1 MITRDRSKLQVSL
14 YRGLPSIDVSH
25 KERNKMKNRRRS
37 SRINTLLEARYFLKE
52 DKRSWGKCI
61 IIDFSHKGMGIEFH
75 ASEEINIG
83 STIHLEIFVPRE
95 FKTVCVEGKLK
106 WINQRRND
114 FVGGIEWYRINCE
127 ALDEDNFVRLS

>member
-1 MITRDRSKLQVSL
+1 M
-14 YRGLPSIDVSH
+14 
-25 KERNKMKNRRRS
+25 ENRRRS
-37 SRINTLLEARYFLKE
+37 SRINTLLGARYFLKE
-52 DKRSWGKCI
+52 DKRNWGKCI

-75 ASEEINIG
+75 ASEEINVG

-114 FVGGIEWYRINCE
+114 FVGGIKWYRINRE
-127 ALDEDNFVRLS
+127 ALDEDKFVGLS